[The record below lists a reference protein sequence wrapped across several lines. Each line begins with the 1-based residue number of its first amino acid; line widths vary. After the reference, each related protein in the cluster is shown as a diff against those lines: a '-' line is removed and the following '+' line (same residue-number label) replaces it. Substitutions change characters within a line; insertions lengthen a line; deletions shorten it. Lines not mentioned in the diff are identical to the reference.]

1 MKLEIKIPAVGESV
15 TEATVSS
22 WSKQNGE
29 LVKRNE
35 VVLLVETDKASVE
48 VIAEQDGVLEIKA
61 EAGKVVP
68 IGAVVGYLDT
78 TASPSVSAPHVAT
91 GSPLPSTPQAPTPV
105 STPPQGATAHFSPE
119 AHLSPAVQR
128 VVSEKGLDPSQ
139 IQGSGRGG
147 RLTKEDAV
155 KASSNANAAPIAAT
169 AMTPANAATASA
181 TAPAS
186 VIAKAPTTLPGNK
199 QGQVERVPMSTIRRR
214 IAEKLVEAQRTAAIL
229 TTFNEIN
236 MSRAME
242 IRSKYKDAFKEKY
255 GVNFGFMSLFTKAAI
270 EALKTVPAVNATIEG
285 TDIVYK
291 KFYNIGVAVGTEKGL
306 IVPVIKDAD
315 MLSIAGIE
323 TAIKNFA
330 LKSRDGKITIDDLSN
345 GTFTISNGGVY
356 GSLMSTPILNYPQVG
371 ILGMHKIEERPIA
384 INGKVE
390 IRPMMYLAL
399 SYDHRI
405 IDGKEA
411 VTFLVRVKEC
421 IENPER
427 LLFDGIVTQELP
439 ESIE

>member
-1 MKLEIKIPAVGESV
+1 MKLEVKIPAVGESV
-15 TEATVSS
+15 TEATVCS

-29 LVKRNE
+29 MVKRNE

-48 VIAEQDGVLEIKA
+48 VIAEQDGVLEIKT
-61 EAGKVVP
+61 EAGKIVP
-68 IGAVVGYLDT
+68 IGTVVGYIDT
-78 TASPSVSAPHVAT
+78 TAVPSPNAPHPAT
-91 GSPLPSTPQAPTPV
+91 GSPLPPAPHAHAP
-105 STPPQGATAHFSPE
+105 TPPQGASAQFSPE

-128 VVSEKGLDPSQ
+128 VVTEKALDPSQ
-139 IQGSGRGG
+139 IQGTGRGG
-147 RLTKEDAV
+147 RLTKDDVV
-155 KASSNANAAPIAAT
+155 KAAPG
-169 AMTPANAATASA
+169 
-181 TAPAS
+181 TAPEIQAAS
-186 VIAKAPTTLPGNK
+186 KSSAPTSSTPTAAKSPLTTPSLGSK
-199 QGQVERVPMSTIRRR
+199 QGQIERVPMSTIRRR
-214 IAEKLVEAQRTAAIL
+214 IAEKMVEAQHTAAIL

-242 IRSKYKDAFKEKY
+242 IRAKYKDAFKEKY

-270 EALKTVPAVNATIEG
+270 EALKTVPAVNSTIEG

-291 KFYNIGVAVGTEKGL
+291 KFYNLGVAVGTEKGL

-315 MLSIAGIE
+315 LLSIAGIE

-330 LKSRDGKITIDDLSN
+330 LKARDGKITVDDLSN

-390 IRPMMYLAL
+390 IKPMMYVAL
-399 SYDHRI
+399 SYDHRV

-411 VTFLVRVKEC
+411 VGFLVKIKEC
-421 IENPER
+421 VEEPER
-427 LLFDGIVTQELP
+427 LLLEI
-439 ESIE
+439 

>member
-1 MKLEIKIPAVGESV
+1 MKLEIKIPSVGESI
-15 TEATVSS
+15 TEATVCS

-48 VIAEQDGVLEIKA
+48 VIAEQDGVLEIKT
-61 EAGKVVP
+61 EAGKIVP
-68 IGAVVGYLDT
+68 IGTVVGFIDT
-78 TASPSVSAPHVAT
+78 EAVPSPNAPHPAT
-91 GSPLPSTPQAPTPV
+91 GSPLPPAPTPHQEAAHGASSAQF
-105 STPPQGATAHFSPE
+105 STE

-128 VVSEKGLDPSQ
+128 VITEKNLDPSQ

-147 RLTKEDAV
+147 RLTKEDAL
-155 KASSNANAAPIAAT
+155 KASIPPPTVQKIIAPEKPIT
-169 AMTPANAATASA
+169 TPI
-181 TAPAS
+181 PA
-186 VIAKAPTTLPGNK
+186 ILPGSK
-199 QGQVERVPMSTIRRR
+199 QGQVQRVAMSTIRKR
-214 IAEKLVEAQRTAAIL
+214 IAEKMVEAQHTAAIL

-242 IRSKYKDAFKEKY
+242 LRAKYKDAFKEKY
-255 GVNFGFMSLFTKAAI
+255 GVNLGLMGFFAKAAI
-270 EALKTVPAVNATIEG
+270 EALKAIPAVNSTLDG
-285 TDIVYK
+285 TDIIYK
-291 KFYNIGVAVGTEKGL
+291 KFYNLGVAVGTEKGL

-330 LKSRDGKITIDDLSN
+330 LKARDSKITIDDLSN

-371 ILGMHKIEERPIA
+371 ILGMHKIEERPVA
-384 INGKVE
+384 VNGKVE
-390 IRPMMYLAL
+390 IKPMMYVAL
-399 SYDHRI
+399 SYDHRV

-411 VTFLVRVKEC
+411 VGFLVKIKEC
-421 IENPER
+421 VEDPER
-427 LLFDGIVTQELP
+427 LLLEI
-439 ESIE
+439 